1 MNRPRVE
8 LYFIRHAHSCANMIE
23 KFGAKGIHKIIKEN
37 IRPKYAKNPHIT
49 NFGISHA
56 LGSTFSTSNYTEL
69 IQPDIICVSQLIR
82 TWETAYT
89 LFYQYFN
96 KETCSI
102 SDPAPLYVC
111 PYIGEKRDF
120 KLPLAPYKDLDNQP
134 ENCDVSKEK
143 FNRFLYHFSE
153 YIEKYYSKNNK
164 GVCKPNIVYLKKDGK
179 LSNNCSSK
187 NNTNFRNSYLTNEPN
202 FNLFMSIIL
211 PKLIDIVNIKRS
223 TQLSLSLIS
232 KNNIKGKNVP
242 NFLNKPIKI
251 VIVTHSK
258 FMEENIVKHL
268 SKQNKL
274 TILNYRNDENGKI
287 KVYNCDVYKMDLNP
301 NRSIQTTNLIFPRI
315 DNYQIFDYY
324 NIPPFIGDKQFW
336 IADKNTSQRYYDLY
350 KYNNRFNI
358 DMILGLCG
366 KENQNF
372 RKLILNELGKS
383 LVKSLKKQT
392 KNHRNITNNGELMN
406 LEQRNA
412 ITANNLSANNLAF
425 NHLSE
430 NNLPENILRKIREQN
445 LYTNKATN
453 KFNK

>member
-1 MNRPRVE
+1 MNINRPPVE

-23 KFGAKGIHKIIKEN
+23 KFGAKGMQKIIKEN

-134 ENCDVSKEK
+134 ENCGVSKEK
-143 FNRFLYHFSE
+143 FDRFLNHFSE
-153 YIEKYYSKNNK
+153 YIENYYLKNNK
-164 GVCKPNIVYLKKDGK
+164 GECKPNIVYLKKDGT
-179 LSNNCSSK
+179 LNYNCSSR

-202 FNLFMSIIL
+202 FNLFMSTIL

-223 TQLSLSLIS
+223 TQLSLSLRS

-268 SKQNKL
+268 SEQNKEQ
-274 TILNYRNDENGKI
+274 ILIFRKHDGKV

-315 DNYQIFDYY
+315 DNHKIFDYY

-372 RKLILNELGKS
+372 RKLILNELDKS

-392 KNHRNITNNGELMN
+392 KNHRNITKNGELMN
-406 LEQRNA
+406 LEQRN
-412 ITANNLSANNLAF
+412 TNLSNYTLVNK
-425 NHLSE
+425 
-430 NNLPENILRKIREQN
+430 NIL
-445 LYTNKATN
+445 NKN
-453 KFNK
+453 NPEYLRLINQRNEYRL